1 MRNLDT
7 DFKALQYLMIGWPRP
22 IISQFETVTGFT
34 FNSNYLYK
42 DMPER
47 YGYYIKYL
55 ENPQVR
61 RSIHVGN
68 QGFGTN
74 RNKVYELL
82 SNDFPQSVKPLIEEL
97 LNENYKILF
106 YASQL
111 DVVVPHTGIDR
122 FIRSLNWKYSQEFN
136 AQSRQVWKVNT
147 EIAGYT
153 KEINNLVH
161 LLIRN
166 AGHVAPFDQPEWCFD
181 MITRFTRGHPF

>member
-1 MRNLDT
+1 
-7 DFKALQYLMIGWPRP
+7 MIGWPRP
-22 IISQFETVTGFT
+22 ITSQFEKVTGFS
-34 FNSNYLYK
+34 FNSNYLEEE
-42 DMPER
+42 MPER
-47 YGYYIKYL
+47 YAYYIKYL
-55 ENPQVR
+55 EKEGVR
-61 RSIHVGN
+61 RSIHVGD

-74 RNKVYELL
+74 RNKVYELM
-82 SNDFPQSVKPLIEEL
+82 SNDFAQSVKPMVEEL

-122 FIRSLNWKYSQEFN
+122 FIRSLSWKHSQAFLEEP
-136 AQSRQVWKVNT
+136 RKVWRVNS

-153 KEINNLVH
+153 KEANNLVH

-166 AGHVAPFDQPEWCFD
+166 AGHVAPFDQPERCFD